1 MRVCINIQKHTYST
15 VVYKAKAIP
24 LVYIRYTPSTITH
37 NRRYIQKGE
46 TIQGSVQNA
55 VVGFVDTLE

>member
-1 MRVCINIQKHTYST
+1 MWINIQKHTYST

-24 LVYIRYTPSTITH
+24 LVYIRYAPSTITH

-46 TIQGSVQNA
+46 TIQGSVQDA
-55 VVGFVDTLE
+55 VVGFVDSLE

>member
-1 MRVCINIQKHTYST
+1 MWINIQKHTYST

-37 NRRYIQKGE
+37 NRSYIQKGK
-46 TIQGSVQNA
+46 TIQGSVQDA
-55 VVGFVDTLE
+55 VVGFVDSLE